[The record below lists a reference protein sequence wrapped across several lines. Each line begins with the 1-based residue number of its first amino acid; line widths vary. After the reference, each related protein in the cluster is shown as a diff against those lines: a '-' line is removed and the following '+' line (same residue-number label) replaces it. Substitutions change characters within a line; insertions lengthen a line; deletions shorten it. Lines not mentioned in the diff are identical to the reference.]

1 MRALL
6 LVFAAAVAVDAAA
19 QRGAAPRPPAAF
31 RQERAFATQLQDAVR
46 AQNREAVAQLFR
58 YPARVSVHLRP
69 FPLYVEDRAALLR
82 MYDMVFTPQLRCAI
96 VTGREPVAGEPP
108 PKAPL
113 LLARGVVSIAGGR
126 IVAERSG
133 RGMLVTR
140 VSSFGDTGTRG
151 GTVRPVTFD
160 SQRREIQLAGR
171 VPESGTDAYVV
182 AARPRDVLDAQ
193 ITRFPERT
201 LELRVSRTGT
211 DYRVDIERRAAYC
224 DPPTIPY
231 LLTLKLKR

>member
-6 LVFAAAVAVDAAA
+6 LVFAAVAAADAAA
-19 QRGAAPRPPAAF
+19 QGRAAPRPAAAF

-46 AQNREAVAQLFR
+46 AQNRDAVAQLLR

-69 FPLYVEDRAALLR
+69 FPLYVEDRATLLQ

-96 VTGREPVAGEPP
+96 VTGREPAAGEPT
-108 PKAPL
+108 PKYPL
-113 LLARGVVSIAGGR
+113 LLARGVVSMAGGR

-133 RGMLVTR
+133 RGMLITR

-151 GTVRPVTFD
+151 GAARQVTFD
-160 SQRREIQLAGR
+160 GQRREIQLAGR

-182 AARPRDVLDAQ
+182 AARPRDVLDAK
-193 ITRFPERT
+193 IDRFPDRT
-201 LELRVSRTGT
+201 LELRVSRTGA
-211 DYRVDIERRAAYC
+211 DYRVEIERRAAYC
-224 DPPTIPY
+224 EPPTIPY
-231 LLTLKLKR
+231 LLTLKLKP

>member
-1 MRALL
+1 MLALL
-6 LVFAAAVAVDAAA
+6 FVFAAALAADAAA
-19 QRGAAPRPPAAF
+19 QRGPAPRPASAF
-31 RQERAFATQLQDAVR
+31 RQERAFAMQLQDAVR
-46 AQNREAVAQLFR
+46 AQNREAVAQLLR

-69 FPLYVEDRAALLR
+69 FPLYVEDRAALLQI
-82 MYDMVFTPQLRCAI
+82 YDMVFTPQLRCAI
-96 VTGREPVAGEPP
+96 VTGREPAAGEPP
-108 PKAPL
+108 PKYPL

-126 IVAERSG
+126 IVAERAG
-133 RGMLVTR
+133 RGMLITR

-151 GTVRPVTFD
+151 GTPRQVTFD
-160 SQRREIQLAGR
+160 NQRREIQLAGR

-182 AARPRDVLDAQ
+182 AAKPRDVLDAG
-193 ITRFPERT
+193 IDRFPDRT

-211 DYRVDIERRAAYC
+211 DYRVEIERRAPYC